1 MTYRDDRS
9 WSDRYLPAIR
19 QLVGPHLLIPAPIEL
34 DTQQAT
40 DLIVLRARDM
50 MIACRVRRYGYVDR
64 YPFDITLRSK
74 RDTGSRTE
82 LEKIVEGWGDWM
94 FYGHSAATGDAIE
107 RWYLL
112 DLHQWR
118 REFVREGLRSALKKD
133 AKYRGVIQ
141 PQSNGD
147 GTHFVAFD
155 VRRFPSALVIA
166 SSHPVPHI
174 KNEAA

>member
-50 MIACRVRRYGYVDR
+50 MIACRVRRHGYVDI

-74 RDTGSRTE
+74 RDSGSRTE

-94 FYGHSAATGDAIE
+94 FYGHAAATGDGIE

-141 PQSNGD
+141 PRSNGD

-155 VRRFPSALVIA
+155 VRRFPAALVIA